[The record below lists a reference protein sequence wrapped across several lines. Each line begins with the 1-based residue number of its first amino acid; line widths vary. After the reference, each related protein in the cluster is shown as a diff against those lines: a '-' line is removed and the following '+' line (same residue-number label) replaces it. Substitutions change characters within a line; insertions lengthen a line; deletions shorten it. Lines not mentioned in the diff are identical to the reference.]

1 MRAAGLCNWRA
12 PTMPLFVY
20 APPFY
25 LLLLLPTARAFAP
38 RFGAVRRPTPSSQM
52 VADSRARSKAQ
63 GRGGCCYKASD
74 CLASTAGNP
83 EGASEPPEPSSLT
96 RPLACSCTLPGAM
109 PRAPP
114 VSLSAAAATS
124 CEALLRSTFEG
135 IVDADAVASACASDV
150 EWDDMSA
157 GGPVSGPAAV
167 RSLIAAKY
175 PRGTRLVLDRVS
187 DGRTSGG
194 FVFHREA
201 EDRPGAVGLRGTLF
215 AELDAVR
222 HTPPSAVPLSS
233 PAAASARTASRSTAA
248 LAASTSPLPPSP
260 PATRPRHVGDTS
272 ATGQAGLLRYVREGC
287 EPIIKP
293 GEATEALLGAAAA
306 CRYDQR
312 LFTPPAVNRC
322 SATRPSTRPL

>member
-1 MRAAGLCNWRA
+1 
-12 PTMPLFVY
+12 MPLFVY

-83 EGASEPPEPSSLT
+83 EGASEPPEPSMPT
-96 RPLACSCTLPGAM
+96 RQCGA

-215 AELDAVR
+215 AELDA
-222 HTPPSAVPLSS
+222 
-233 PAAASARTASRSTAA
+233 
-248 LAASTSPLPPSP
+248 
-260 PATRPRHVGDTS
+260 
-272 ATGQAGLLRYVREGC
+272 AGLLRYVREGC

-293 GEATEALLGAAAA
+293 GEATEVLCNPPFYAAA
-306 CRYDQR
+306 
-312 LFTPPAVNRC
+312 VN
-322 SATRPSTRPL
+322 SVSSHLQP

>member
-1 MRAAGLCNWRA
+1 
-12 PTMPLFVY
+12 MPLFVY

-83 EGASEPPEPSSLT
+83 EGASEPPEPSLPT
-96 RPLACSCTLPGAM
+96 RQCGA

-233 PAAASARTASRSTAA
+233 PAAASARHSSLCRPSLVSRSGLCPHRLALHCCTRCLHLTAA
-248 LAASTSPLPPSP
+248 TLTARDTS
-260 PATRPRHVGDTS
+260 ATRPRHVGDTS
-272 ATGQAGLLRYVREGC
+272 ATRPRHVRDT
-287 EPIIKP
+287 P
-293 GEATEALLGAAAA
+293 GRRASCGTSARAASRSSSRA
-306 CRYDQR
+306 RR
-312 LFTPPAVNRC
+312 PRRC
-322 SATRPSTRPL
+322 SGRRSRAAMTSVSSHLQP